1 MENSGSFKEEA
12 HAFKEDSFDFESPSP
27 SVSPNLARRVVAAGG
42 SRVES
47 HSRCRLEGRAAGSG
61 SHVFVVCRVSGFGAG
76 TLRRDCAPSIVRQ
89 LAQTSRHARTMA
101 GGGSVRTS
109 AQVALLSIPENCD
122 RPSSDSVPRRAERA
136 GQRIVSQS
144 AQVGDD
150 EISRL
155 CHSVRGGSG
164 LSLHAGRDLR
174 SRERADGCRAETAA
188 GADRGEQDWIR
199 MLLLDRGFF
208 ASHVMEFLQKQKS
221 PFVIPIVLRGRKS
234 KKRASKKKGQTK
246 KQRRA
251 AGLRAFRNKPVGRY
265 AFTWDVKN
273 VSVTFHVVVAYKSY
287 KHHKT
292 GRRHSKRLLYAVWNV
307 GGAPLE
313 IREPYRKR
321 FGIEASYRQ
330 LGQARIR
337 TCTDDPVLR
346 LFFVLVALVLR
357 NVWVWLHFTYFAE
370 RGGPERTLRLERLR
384 LRRMLNWIAYAVT
397 NKLHDGSDYV
407 SEIE

>member
-1 MENSGSFKEEA
+1 M
-12 HAFKEDSFDFESPSP
+12 
-27 SVSPNLARRVVAAGG
+27 R
-42 SRVES
+42 SRKI
-47 HSRCRLEGRAAGSG
+47 HSIS
-61 SHVFVVCRVSGFGAG
+61 S
-76 TLRRDCAPSIVRQ
+76 RQ
-89 LAQTSRHARTMA
+89 VQALAQTWLAESLLLEDHGWKATADVVWKVVLLAAARMCSLFAACRDLALAPCDETVRQALFDNLPKRPVTLERWLEAALCGHLPKWLFSRSRKIAIDLH
-101 GGGSVRTS
+101 
-109 AQVALLSIPENCD
+109 LIPYHGE
-122 RPSSDSVPRRAERA
+122 PKERA
-136 GQRIVSQS
+136 NELYHSQPKS
-144 AQVGDD
+144 GTTKFHAYATACVVEAGC
-150 EISRL
+150 RYTL
-155 CHSVRGGSG
+155 AATYVRGKEPMVAV
-164 LSLHAGRDLR
+164 LKRLL
-174 SRERADGCRAETAA
+174 ERIAVSKIA
-188 GADRGEQDWIR
+188 IR

-370 RGGPERTLRLERLR
+370 RGGPERTMHLERLR
-384 LRRMLNWIAYAVT
+384 FRRMLNWIAQVVAT
-397 NKLHDGSDYV
+397 ELHDGSDYF
-407 SEIE
+407 SQIE